1 MTINPFQQ
9 FMSAMD
15 RDIERRRI
23 EAMPDMIPS
32 PTELGRKLGIMV
44 PNYAKP
50 GMAEKVARQA
60 FETECAANPPRS
72 SVELLQRLHEI
83 NRFEERMKRE
93 REE

>member
-1 MTINPFQQ
+1 MTIAPFQQ

-32 PTELGRKLGIMV
+32 DTETGRKLGVMV

-50 GMAEKVARQA
+50 GVAEKVARDT
-60 FETECAANPPRS
+60 FEAECAANPPRS
-72 SVELLQRLHEI
+72 SLGLLLRLHEI
-83 NRFEERMKRE
+83 NRFEKSLTKGE
-93 REE
+93 